1 MQAADECV
9 TTVNENGLEIVAF
22 SNRSRLERKLLKKFV
37 RFHWDLY
44 RDESQYI
51 PLFDY
56 EYLGLR
62 LLGIV
67 GFFEPR
73 NLFFKHADMRFF
85 LVYRD
90 GRIVGRCNAFVNHEH
105 NRHWNDKVGFFGH
118 FECIDD
124 PLVSA
129 ALVKAAEEWLKSR
142 GMDIVRG
149 PQNMPVNEA
158 TPGIMTGG
166 FDSRPVIYYNYN
178 KNYYEKLLL
187 DTGFHS
193 VKRVFSWEVPV
204 MNPMEEKLK
213 RVAGKVIER
222 YSITI
227 EDWGQRPYDVRK
239 QEMLEIYNDAWNGNF
254 GFIPFLKEE
263 FDTIMDGVKLI
274 LDKGLFQF
282 LYVKGEPAAFLG
294 GIPNIFE
301 KMKPIP
307 SLHRWEFLRLLRM
320 FLSKGR
326 TKGFRLG
333 YLGVKKKF
341 QHLGLDGVMI
351 WKQKTYTQKAGFQYS
366 DLGWVLDDNVKTIRL
381 IQMMSPQPS
390 KTYTIFEKIIAG

>member
-1 MQAADECV
+1 MQAGNERI
-9 TTVNENGLEIVAF
+9 TTVNENGLEIIAF
-22 SNRSRLERKLLKKFV
+22 SNRSRQERKLLKKFV
-37 RFHWDLY
+37 KFHWDLY
-44 RDESQYI
+44 KDESKYI

-85 LVYRD
+85 LAYQD
-90 GRIVGRCNAFVNHEH
+90 GRVVGRCNAFVNHDH
-105 NRHWNDKVGFFGH
+105 NLHWNEKVGFFGH
-118 FECIDD
+118 FESIDD
-124 PLVSA
+124 ARVST

-142 GMDIVRG
+142 GMEILRG

-166 FDSRPVIYYNYN
+166 FESRPVIYYSYN

-187 DTGFHS
+187 NTGLHS
-193 VKRVFSWEVPV
+193 IKRVFSWEVPV
-204 MNPMEEKLK
+204 MNPMEEKLQ
-213 RVAGKVIER
+213 RVAAKVIDR
-222 YSITI
+222 YNITI
-227 EDWGQRPYDVRK
+227 ENWGQRPYDVRK
-239 QEMLEIYNDAWNGNF
+239 QEMLEIYNDAWKGNF

-263 FDTIMDGVKLI
+263 FDTIMDGMKLI

-307 SLHRWEFLRLLRM
+307 FFSRWEFLRLLKM
-320 FLSKGR
+320 FLSKSR

-351 WKQKTYTQKAGFQYS
+351 WKQKIYTQKAGLQYS

-381 IQMMSPQPS
+381 IEMMSPTPS
-390 KTYTIFEKIIAG
+390 KIYTIFEKKISG

>member
-1 MQAADECV
+1 MQAADESIKYM
-9 TTVNENGLEIVAF
+9 NENGLEIVAF
-22 SNRSRLERKLLKKFV
+22 SNRSRRDRKLLKQFV

-44 RDESQYI
+44 KDEPQYI

-56 EYLGLR
+56 EYLGFR
-62 LLGIV
+62 LAGIM

-85 LVYRD
+85 LAYRD
-90 GRIVGRCNAFVNHEH
+90 SQIVGRCNAFVNHDH

-118 FECIDD
+118 FESIDD
-124 PLVSA
+124 PRVAA
-129 ALVKAAEEWLKSR
+129 ALVKAADQWLKSK
-142 GMDIVRG
+142 GMDTVRG

-178 KNYYEKLLL
+178 KKYYEKLLL
-187 DTGFHS
+187 GMGFQPI
-193 VKRVFSWEVPV
+193 KRVFSWEVPV

-222 YSITI
+222 YNVTI
-227 EDWGQRPYDVRK
+227 ENWGQRPYEVRK

-254 GFIPFLKEE
+254 GFIPFSKEE
-263 FDTIMDGVKLI
+263 FDSIMDGVKLI

-301 KMKPIP
+301 KMKPVPI
-307 SLHRWEFLRLLRM
+307 LKGWEFFRLLRM
-320 FLSKGR
+320 FLSKGS

-351 WKQKTYTQKAGFQYS
+351 WKQKIYTQKVGFQYS
-366 DLGWVLDDNVKTIRL
+366 DLGWVLDDNIKTIRL
-381 IQMMSPQPS
+381 IEMMCPEPS
-390 KTYTIFEKIIAG
+390 KTYTIFEKKIAE